1 MPWKATSD
9 PADWPK
15 FGNSRNPFPYP
26 LGAVAQL
33 GERGL
38 CKPEVVGSIPI
49 SSTNKL
55 CEAERVSR
63 TNREAERVCE
73 TNRQLTEPAKANRSK
88 VFDGD
93 TPFKFLIRPS

>member
-1 MPWKATSD
+1 MDHASGCDSNIRIAREK
-9 PADWPK
+9 
-15 FGNSRNPFPYP
+15 
-26 LGAVAQL
+26 GAVAQL

-63 TNREAERVCE
+63 TNCEAERVSE

-88 VFDGD
+88 VSNGD

>member
-1 MPWKATSD
+1 MLARSGEEGLARCSRW
-9 PADWPK
+9 DWEI
-15 FGNSRNPFPYP
+15 
-26 LGAVAQL
+26 GAVAQL

-55 CEAERVSR
+55 CEAERVGTR
-63 TNREAERVCE
+63 K
-73 TNRQLTEPAKANRSK
+73 RQLTEPAKANRSK
-88 VFDGD
+88 VSNGG